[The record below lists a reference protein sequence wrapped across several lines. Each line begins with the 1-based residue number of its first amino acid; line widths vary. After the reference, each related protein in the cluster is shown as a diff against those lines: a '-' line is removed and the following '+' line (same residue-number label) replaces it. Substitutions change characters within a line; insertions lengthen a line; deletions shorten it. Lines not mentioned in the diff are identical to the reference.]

1 MKKIVIASDS
11 FKGCL
16 SSAEVSQSAETAI
29 HRIFPACNVVPIT
42 VADGGEGTVDAFVSS
57 GNGCFVRTSVHNP
70 LMEPIQAQYG
80 ISRDGQT
87 AVIEMAAASGL
98 TLIPVQKRNP
108 LLTTSYGTGEL
119 IKDALSKGCSRIVM
133 GIGGSATNDAGTG
146 LLQALGYRFLDKQG
160 RELTPNGE
168 NLRYIASID
177 ESGKMPQLHQT
188 EFIIACDVNNPF
200 SGIEGAAHV
209 FARQK
214 GATDFMI
221 HLLDEGLK
229 NFAAVIRRDYH
240 TEIENIRGAGAAG
253 GMGGSCSV
261 LLDAILKPGIELILD
276 FIGFEQTIQNADL
289 IITGE
294 GRLDTQTGMGK
305 TASGVLKAAQRQ
317 GIPVIAIG
325 GSVENADYLN
335 QLGFLAVLAI
345 QQAPLSLADAMRPAV
360 ARNNIQQC
368 IEQAMRIIRHFHIKR

>member
-16 SSAEVSQSAETAI
+16 SSTEVAQSAETAI

-42 VADGGEGTVDAFVSS
+42 VADGGEGTVDTFISS
-57 GNGCFVRTSVHNP
+57 GNGNLVRTSVHNP
-70 LMEPIQAQYG
+70 LMEPIQAQYA

-108 LLTTSYGTGEL
+108 LLTSSYGTGEL

-146 LLQALGYRFLDKQG
+146 MLQALGYRFLDKQG
-160 RELTPNGE
+160 KELSPNGE
-168 NLRYIASID
+168 NLQHIASID
-177 ESGKMPQLHQT
+177 ESGKLPQLHQT

-200 SGIEGAAHV
+200 SGTEGAAHV

-214 GATDFMI
+214 GATEAMI

-229 NFAAVIRRDYH
+229 NFAAIIRRDYH

-253 GMGGSCSV
+253 GMGGTCSV
-261 LLDAILKPGIELILD
+261 LLDATLKPGIELLLD
-276 FIGFEQTIQNADL
+276 FIGFDHTIQNADL

-294 GRLDTQTGMGK
+294 GRLDKQTGMGK
-305 TASGVLKAAQRQ
+305 TANGILKAAQRQ

-325 GSVENADYLN
+325 GSVENAEYLN
-335 QLGFLAVLAI
+335 HLGFLAVLPI
-345 QQAPLSLADAMRPAV
+345 QSAPLSLDEAMQPTV
-360 ARNNIQQC
+360 TQNNIQQC
-368 IEQAMRIIRHFHIKR
+368 IEQAMRIIRYFQAKK

>member
-1 MKKIVIASDS
+1 MRKIVIASDS

-16 SSAEVSQSAETAI
+16 SSAEVAQGAETAI

-57 GNGCFVRTSVHNP
+57 GNGNFVRTSVHNP

-108 LLTTSYGTGEL
+108 LLTSSYGTGEL

-146 LLQALGYRFLDKQG
+146 MLQALGYRFLDKQG
-160 RELTPNGE
+160 KELSPNGE

-177 ESGKMPQLHQT
+177 ESGKLPQLHQT
-188 EFIIACDVNNPF
+188 DFIIACDVSNPF
-200 SGIEGAAHV
+200 SGTEGAAHV

-214 GATDFMI
+214 GASEAMI

-253 GMGGSCSV
+253 GMGGACSV
-261 LLDAILKPGIELILD
+261 LLDATLKPGIELILD
-276 FIGFEQTIQNADL
+276 SIGFDRTIQDADL
-289 IITGE
+289 ILTGE
-294 GRLDTQTGMGK
+294 GRLDKQTGMGK
-305 TASGVLKAAQRQ
+305 TADGVLKAAQQQ

-325 GSVENADYLN
+325 GSVEDADYLN
-335 QLGFLAVLAI
+335 QLGFLAVLPI
-345 QQAPLSLADAMRPAV
+345 QPAPLSLEEAMQPAV
-360 ARNNIQQC
+360 AQKNIQQC
-368 IEQAMRIIRHFHIKR
+368 IEQAMRIIRHFHTKK